1 VTTRKNP
8 SPDLLDAASLGF
20 AEDFVHASESVQ
32 VARETALVGGA
43 RPVSSGVAS
52 ALTFLARLIDAHAVV
67 EIGTGTGVTGLAL
80 FDGMRADGI
89 LTSIDAE
96 ADWQIEARTAFT
108 KAGLPAQRFR
118 LIGGAALDVLPKL
131 REEAYDLVLINGDKL
146 EYVEYVAQAL
156 RLLRPGGVIV
166 VHDVLWRGLVADPRN
181 DDDETVIIR
190 EALQLIQDHPALT
203 AVMIPLGD
211 GLVVAVKDRAAT
223 PVSEGKLETTA

>member
-1 VTTRKNP
+1 MTTRQNQA
-8 SPDLLDAASLGF
+8 PDVLDAASLGF
-20 AEDFVHASESVQ
+20 AEDFVHSSEAVQ
-32 VARETALVGGA
+32 TARETALVGGA
-43 RPVSSGVAS
+43 RPISSGVAS

-80 FDGMRADGI
+80 FDGMNAEGI

-108 KAGLPAQRFR
+108 KAKVPAQRFR
-118 LIGGAALDVLPKL
+118 LIGGSALDVLPKL
-131 REEAYDLVLINGDKL
+131 REEAYDLVLVNGDKL

-166 VHDVLWRGLVADPRN
+166 VHDVLWQGLVADPRN

-190 EALQLIQDHPALT
+190 EALQAIQDAPSLT
-203 AVMIPLGD
+203 PVMIPLGD
-211 GLVVAVKDRAAT
+211 GLMVAMKARAST
-223 PVSEGKLETTA
+223 PASQGKLETTA